1 MIQFERDEYFDDR
14 LFVLEV
20 LKTRSVAEINSRW
33 TEVIKW
39 ALVTRRNVSG
49 YPVRRFDEFDNRREA
64 INYLRKV
71 EPETPRISLG
81 GQAPDPLPTYAEYRR
96 WIMRERLRPSFV
108 QGVSGGEPFFAGEL
122 VD

>member
-1 MIQFERDEYFDDR
+1 MIQFDGDEFFDDR

-20 LKTRSVAEINSRW
+20 LKTRNIAEINSRW

-39 ALVTRRNVSG
+39 ALVTRHNDFG
-49 YPVRRFDEFDNRREA
+49 YPARRFDEFDSKLEA

-81 GQAPDPLPTYAEYRR
+81 GRAPDPIPAYAEYRR
-96 WIMRERLRPSFV
+96 WIAKERLRPSFV
-108 QGVSGGEPFFAGEL
+108 QGVSGGEPFFVGEF